1 MASSLNN
8 PAWLEWMTTLLE
20 ESSPTGAPRGGVS
33 RHTYGAT
40 FPPGLFYCLLDE
52 LPLHVL
58 PRRVFKSLRRRDD
71 ESQSLYLN
79 PSCVLCTGGQLPE
92 ELASRKELLSGFAL
106 QGTIAWVRNSAT
118 GNLLPFWL
126 GPQFSAIVESL
137 RPHEPVPSSLPN
149 AARRLLAAAS
159 ILVPENRVCTVGPG
173 LRPGQAAPAALRPLA
188 RSETR
193 SHPDLQRSDLQR
205 EERIA
210 KASSMFREKGYA
222 PLGDLIHPFHIAALR
237 RYCRY
242 LIRSGSVRLGD
253 GQSPRRYA
261 IYNEPVARFFH
272 HDIAATL
279 SAVAG
284 EPLKPSYVYMA
295 SYLSGAQLK
304 KHTDREQCE
313 FSVTLCV
320 DFSPEPALE
329 TPWPIHLDTPTGTV
343 TVYQA
348 LGDGL
353 AYRGT
358 RLPHYRDA
366 LGDGQTSTS
375 IFFHYVA
382 ADFSGTLD

>member
-8 PAWLEWMTTLLE
+8 PAWLEWMTTLME
-20 ESSPTGAPRGGVS
+20 ESSPTGAPRGAVS
-33 RHTYGAT
+33 RHAYAAA

-52 LPLHVL
+52 LPLHLL
-58 PRRVFKSLRRRDD
+58 PRRVSKSL
-71 ESQSLYLN
+71 QLHGTQQTLYFN
-79 PSCVLCTGGQLPE
+79 PECILCSEGQLPG

-126 GPQFSAIVESL
+126 GPQFSDLAQSL
-137 RPHEPVPSSLPN
+137 RRQEPVPSSVSN
-149 AARRLLAAAS
+149 SARRRLLAARILIPEDRPRHIESSPIQDAVAS
-159 ILVPENRVCTVGPG
+159 
-173 LRPGQAAPAALRPLA
+173 
-188 RSETR
+188 RSLTGSEIW
-193 SHPDLQRSDLQR
+193 SHTDRQR
-205 EERIA
+205 EESIA
-210 KASSMFREKGYA
+210 KAGSLFREKGYA

-237 RYCRY
+237 RYYRY
-242 LIRSGSVRLGD
+242 LIRSGAIELGD
-253 GQSPRRYA
+253 RQSPRRYVA
-261 IYNEPVARFFH
+261 YNEPVARFFH
-272 HDIAATL
+272 RDIAATL

-284 EPLKPSYVYMA
+284 EPLNPSYVYMA

-320 DFSPEPALE
+320 DFSPEPALA
-329 TPWPIHLDTPTGTV
+329 TPWPICLDTPTGTV

-358 RLPHYRDA
+358 RLPHYRDV

-382 ADFSGTLD
+382 ADFSGPLN